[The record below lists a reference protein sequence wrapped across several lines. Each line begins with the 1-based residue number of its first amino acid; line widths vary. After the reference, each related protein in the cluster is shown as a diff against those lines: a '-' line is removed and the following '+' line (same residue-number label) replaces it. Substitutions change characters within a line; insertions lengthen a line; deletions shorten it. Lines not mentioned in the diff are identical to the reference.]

1 MCLTCSRI
9 TGWIGSGGAHET
21 LGRESFWPVAL
32 DCVDVAAFPAVAF
45 SQGRPDIIW
54 VRGGHSD
61 SVNSV
66 AYSPDSQ
73 LLVSGSSDR
82 TIKIWRRDGTFIK
95 SLAIPYDSNGQL
107 TDVRSVAISPDG
119 TLIAAGVEQ
128 YDASTQTEF
137 GAVQIWRISDGQLV
151 RNFTGYAAVVNS
163 VAFSP
168 DGQYVAS
175 GSGDRSVKVWRLAD
189 GTVVSSRSDHAQS
202 VNSVAFSPNGQWL
215 ASGSDDD
222 TAKLYRTSNWGLV
235 QTFTGHTND
244 VLSVAFSPDSK
255 RLATGSWDGTV
266 RLWSVTNASEPLSLM
281 HGSNVFCVA
290 FSPDGKLLASGAWD
304 RSIKLWDSKRGV
316 LVDTLLGHSA
326 SVLTLAFT
334 PDSQML
340 ASGSWSPEF
349 AIKVWGPPS
358 QRPEGPT
365 ARNGLS
371 PLNQLL
377 FTVTNHSSS
386 IHELIFTPNDKL
398 ISGADT
404 TARFWEG
411 LNGRFLRMIS
421 AATSVTTMAVSP
433 DGQVIALPGAN
444 HTVKIY
450 HTADGTLVQTL
461 VGHTQDITGLAFS
474 HDGSLLA
481 SGAFFD
487 GNNDVIKLWN
497 VSNWTLVRE
506 LSGPFLFGPFIAI
519 NFSANDAFVSA
530 SCEGVPAVWHVSD
543 GSFIRTFTPGGLTRF
558 SPDGTLLVV
567 GTNPIRVYRA
577 SDWGQVASLSDQ
589 NQALAFTPDGHYLAV
604 AGRSQIQFW
613 RVSDWT
619 LQLFYGQE
627 LGYAGF
633 GVTSLAFSADATRFA
648 YGRMDAVV
656 AVATNPFPST
666 GSH

>member
-1 MCLTCSRI
+1 MKRLGENRFGGWRVLASILLT
-9 TGWIGSGGAHET
+9 T
-21 LGRESFWPVAL
+21 LPTVAL
-32 DCVDVAAFPAVAF
+32 P
-45 SQGRPDIIW
+45 QGRPDIIW
-54 VRGGHSD
+54 AKGGHSD

-66 AYSPDSQ
+66 AYSPDGQ

-82 TIKIWRRDGTFIK
+82 TIKLWRRDGTFIK
-95 SLAIPYDSNGQL
+95 SLGIPYDFNHQL
-107 TDVRSVAISPDG
+107 FDVLSVAISPDS
-119 TLIAAGVEQ
+119 TLIAAGVQ
-128 YDASTQTEF
+128 QTI
-137 GAVQIWRISDGQLV
+137 GGGQCTSAVHIWRISDGQLV
-151 RNFTGYAAVVNS
+151 QTFTGYAIGDVTNTGVTS
-163 VAFSP
+163 VAFSS
-168 DGQYVAS
+168 DAQYLAS
-175 GSGDRSVKVWRLAD
+175 GSKDRSVKVWRMAN
-189 GTVVSSRSDHAQS
+189 GTLVSSRSDHAQQ
-202 VNSVAFSPNGQWL
+202 VNAVAFSSDGQWL

-222 TAKLYRTSNWGLV
+222 TAKLYRTSDWGLV
-235 QTFTGHTND
+235 RTFTGHTND
-244 VLSVAFSPDSK
+244 VLSVAFSRDSN

-266 RLWSVTNASEPLSLM
+266 RLWNVANASRPLSLM
-281 HGSNVFCVA
+281 HGSNLFCVA
-290 FSPDGKLLASGAWD
+290 FSPDGKLLASGAND
-304 RSIKLWDSKRGV
+304 HSIKLWDPKRGV
-316 LVDTLLGHSA
+316 LVETLLGHSA
-326 SVLTLAFT
+326 PVLTLAFT
-334 PDSQML
+334 PDSQIL
-340 ASGSWSPEF
+340 ASGSWYPEF

-386 IHELIFTPNDKL
+386 INELIFTPNDKL

-433 DGQVIALPGAN
+433 DGQLIALPGAN

-497 VSNWTLVRE
+497 VSNWTLVRD
-506 LSGPFLFGPFIAI
+506 LSGPFLFGPFMAI
-519 NFSANDAFVSA
+519 NFSADDALISA
-530 SCEGVPAVWHVSD
+530 SCESVPAVWHVAD
-543 GSFIRTFTPGGLTRF
+543 GTFIRTFPISGLTRF
-558 SPDGTLLVV
+558 SPDGTLLVIAS
-567 GTNPIRVYRA
+567 NPIHVYRT
-577 SDWGQVASLSDQ
+577 SDWVQVAILSDQ
-589 NQALAFTPDGHYLAV
+589 NQALAFTPDGHYLA
-604 AGRSQIQFW
+604 AGGPSQIQFW

-619 LQLFYGQE
+619 LQLFYDQE
-627 LGYAGF
+627 LGYPGR
-633 GVTSLAFSADATRFA
+633 GISSLAFSADGTRFA

-656 AVATNPFPST
+656 AVATNPLTASA
-666 GSH
+666 SH

>member
-1 MCLTCSRI
+1 MKRLGENRFYQWRLIASILLT
-9 TGWIGSGGAHET
+9 T
-21 LGRESFWPVAL
+21 L
-32 DCVDVAAFPAVAF
+32 PAVAL

-54 VRGGHSD
+54 AKGGHSY

-66 AYSPDSQ
+66 TYSPDSQ
-73 LLVSGSSDR
+73 WLVSGSSDR
-82 TIKIWRRDGTFIK
+82 TVKIWRRDGTFIRT
-95 SLAIPYDSNGQL
+95 LAIPFDINHQL
-107 TDVRSVAISPDG
+107 FDVLSVAISPDS
-119 TLIAAGVEQ
+119 TLIAAGVQ
-128 YDASTQTEF
+128 QTIGGGQF
-137 GAVQIWRISDGQLV
+137 TSAVHIWRISDGQLV
-151 RNFTGYAAVVNS
+151 QTFTGYAVGGVTNTGVSS

-168 DGQYVAS
+168 DGQYLAS
-175 GSGDRSVKVWRLAD
+175 GSKDQSVKVWRMSN
-189 GTVVSSRSDHAQS
+189 GTLVSSRSDHAQR
-202 VNSVAFSPNGQWL
+202 VNSVAFSPSGQWL

-222 TAKLYRTSNWGLV
+222 TAKLYRTSDWGLV

-244 VLSVAFSPDSK
+244 VLSVAFSPDSN

-266 RLWSVTNASEPLSLM
+266 RLWNVTNARLPLSLM

-290 FSPDGKLLASGAWD
+290 FSRDGKLLASGAND
-304 RSIKLWDSKRGV
+304 HSIKLWDLKRSV

-349 AIKVWGPPS
+349 AIKVWGQSPA
-358 QRPEGPT
+358 GPT
-365 ARNGLS
+365 ASNGLN

-386 IHELIFTPNDKL
+386 INELIFTPNSKL

-411 LNGRFLRMIS
+411 LNGRFLRMIN
-421 AATSVTTMAVSP
+421 AASSVTSMAVSP
-433 DGQVIALPGAN
+433 DGQLIALPGAN

-487 GNNDVIKLWN
+487 GSNDVIKLWN
-497 VSNWTLVRE
+497 VSNWTLVRN
-506 LSGPFLFGPFIAI
+506 LSGPFLFGPFMAI
-519 NFSANDAFVSA
+519 NFSADDALISA
-530 SCEGVPAVWHVSD
+530 SCESVPAVWHVSD
-543 GSFIRTFTPGGLTRF
+543 GAFIRSFPVSGLTRF
-558 SPDGTLLVV
+558 SPDGTLLAIAS
-567 GTNPIRVYRA
+567 NPIHIHRT
-577 SDWGQVASLSDQ
+577 SDWVQVASLSDQ
-589 NQALAFTPDGHYLAV
+589 NQALAFTPDSHYLAV
-604 AGRSQIQFW
+604 GGSSQIQFW

-619 LQLFYGQE
+619 LQLFYDQE
-627 LGYAGF
+627 LGYPGQ
-633 GVTSLAFSADATRFA
+633 GVTSLAFSADASRFA
-648 YGRMDAVV
+648 YGRTDAVV
-656 AVATNPFPST
+656 ALATNPFPPA
-666 GSH
+666 GSQ

>member
-1 MCLTCSRI
+1 MKRLGENRFYQWRLIASILLT
-9 TGWIGSGGAHET
+9 
-21 LGRESFWPVAL
+21 AL
-32 DCVDVAAFPAVAF
+32 PAVAL

-54 VRGGHSD
+54 AKGGHSY

-66 AYSPDSQ
+66 TYSPDNQ
-73 LLVSGSSDR
+73 WLVSGSSDR
-82 TIKIWRRDGTFIK
+82 TVKIWRRDGTFIRT
-95 SLAIPYDSNGQL
+95 LAIPFDINHQL
-107 TDVRSVAISPDG
+107 FDVLSVAISPDS
-119 TLIAAGVEQ
+119 TLIAAGVQ
-128 YDASTQTEF
+128 QTIGGGQF
-137 GAVQIWRISDGQLV
+137 TSAVHIWRISDGQLV
-151 RNFTGYAAVVNS
+151 QTFTGYPVGGVTNTGVSS

-168 DGQYVAS
+168 DGQYLAS
-175 GSGDRSVKVWRLAD
+175 GSRDQSVKVWRMSNGNL
-189 GTVVSSRSDHAQS
+189 VSSRSDHVQR
-202 VNSVAFSPNGQWL
+202 VNSVAFSRNGQWL

-222 TAKLYRTSNWGLV
+222 TAKLYRASDWGLV
-235 QTFTGHTND
+235 GTFTGHTND

-266 RLWSVTNASEPLSLM
+266 RLWNITNASLPLSLI

-290 FSPDGKLLASGAWD
+290 FSPDGKLLASGAND
-304 RSIKLWDSKRGV
+304 HSIKLWDLKRSV

-349 AIKVWGPPS
+349 AIKVWGQSPA
-358 QRPEGPT
+358 GPT
-365 ARNGLS
+365 ASNGLN

-386 IHELIFTPNDKL
+386 INELIFAPDDKL

-404 TARFWEG
+404 TARFWQG
-411 LNGRFLRMIS
+411 LNGRFLRMIN
-421 AATSVTTMAVSP
+421 AATSVTTMALSP
-433 DGQVIALPGAN
+433 DGQLIALPGAN

-487 GNNDVIKLWN
+487 GTNDVIKLWN
-497 VSNWTLVRE
+497 VSNWTLVRN
-506 LSGPFLFGPFIAI
+506 LSGPFLFGPFMAI
-519 NFSANDAFVSA
+519 NFSADDALISA
-530 SCEGVPAVWHVSD
+530 SCESVPAVWHVSD
-543 GSFIRTFTPGGLTRF
+543 GTFIRTFPVSGLTRF
-558 SPDGTLLVV
+558 SPDGTLLAIAS
-567 GTNPIRVYRA
+567 NPIHVYRT
-577 SDWGQVASLSDQ
+577 SDWVQVASLSDQ

-604 AGRSQIQFW
+604 GGQSQLQFW

-619 LQLFYGQE
+619 LQLFYDQE
-627 LGYAGF
+627 LGYPGR
-633 GVTSLAFSADATRFA
+633 GVSSLAFSADGTRFA
-648 YGRMDAVV
+648 YGRIDAVV
-656 AVATNPFPST
+656 AVATNPFPPA
-666 GSH
+666 GSQ